1 MSSTAKQNHIKSDFE
16 LDEKTKQN
24 LDQIIASA
32 NKDKSNLIQILQET
46 QDLLHYL
53 PESVLAYIATQLDV
67 TEHWIYGVATFYSQF
82 KFIKPGKHIIKVC
95 MGTAC
100 HVRGS
105 NSIKDKI
112 ETELDVKVGE
122 TTEDGL
128 FSLEEVFCLGCCALA
143 PVMVIDDEVFGSVT
157 SAKLKR
163 ILTKFQKE
171 EEEL

>member
-1 MSSTAKQNHIKSDFE
+1 MNSTAKESQIDSKFI
-16 LDEKTKQN
+16 LDDKTKQK
-24 LDQIIASA
+24 LDEIVNSA
-32 NKDKSNLIQILQET
+32 NKDKNNLIQILQNI
-46 QDLLHYL
+46 QDLFDYL
-53 PESVLAYIATQLDV
+53 PETALAYVASQIDV

-105 NSIKDKI
+105 NSIKEKI
-112 ETELDVKVGE
+112 ETELKINVGE

-143 PVMVIDDEVFGSVT
+143 PVMVIDDEVYGSVT
-157 SAKLKR
+157 SAKLKK
-163 ILTKFQKE
+163 ILNKYQKE
-171 EEEL
+171 EEK